1 MIRMAGSSAAHRN
14 HLMQKSFGK
23 FKAGVSA
30 AAVLVALFG
39 VLGFRK
45 LQALARRA
53 P

>member
-1 MIRMAGSSAAHRN
+1 
-14 HLMQKSFGK
+14 MQKSFGK